1 MTVKVVPLD
10 SVPEIEKIHPRQG
23 KFRFRRLLKGED
35 GSPNNFTFEMSRT
48 YADFYSPRHRH
59 NFDQFR
65 YQLEGDFSFSRDG
78 KATPGTLIYHPE
90 SAPYGPQKS
99 DEEAVVLVLQFG
111 GASGNGY
118 VSSTEQKAAIEEL
131 EKHGTFA
138 NGVYTR
144 IDESGK
150 TINRDAFEAVWEKV
164 NGRPIDYAKPRYQGP
179 IFMQEDSY
187 SWVPVD
193 GNPGVSL
200 KLMGIFTERRTEA
213 GFLRLEAGASYE
225 LSGPK
230 LFFVTRGEGS
240 LDGSTVGKHTSIHVE
255 AGDRATI
262 TAKEPIEMLFLGLPN
277 FDEREMRK
285 AA

>member
-1 MTVKVVPLD
+1 MSVTVVPIET
-10 SVPEIEKIHPRQG
+10 VPEIEKIHPRQG
-23 KFRFRRLLKGED
+23 KFLFRRLLKGED

-65 YQLEGDFSFSRDG
+65 FQLEGDFSFSRDG
-78 KATPGTLIYHPE
+78 KSKPGTLIYHPE
-90 SAPYGPQKS
+90 SAPYGPQSS

-138 NGVYTR
+138 NGAYTR
-144 IDESGK
+144 IDENGK
-150 TINRDAFEAVWEKV
+150 KVNKDAFEAVWEQV
-164 NGRPIDYAKPRYQGP
+164 NGRPINYAKPRYQGP
-179 IFMQEDSY
+179 IFMHQDSY

-193 GNPGVSL
+193 GNPGVSQ
-200 KLMGIFTERRTEA
+200 KLMGVFTERRTEA
-213 GFLRLEAGASYE
+213 GFLRLEAGASCE

-230 LFFVTRGEGS
+230 LYFVTSGAGS
-240 LDGSTVGKHTSIHVE
+240 VGDAAVAKHTSIHVE

-277 FDEREMRK
+277 FEEKEMRK